1 LQLRF
6 AYNDLSSLS
15 HLLFETFDQPLY
27 LIGLVHRGH
36 RQGVAPGLI
45 HFQLQL
51 PHQLQQSGGVF
62 LHLSLCRVRG
72 WRERRGR
79 CLIRGG
85 SGLGGFLNGC
95 GFRLGRR
102 RGSRLG
108 SLRRLAGVRWF
119 CRVLGRH
126 RRIRIRIWFQWL
138 VVGRRRT
145 NGRWWLCRVPRRQLR
160 GRRSRLL
167 LLGFSGGRLA
177 GSTRCRGQS
186 KAQQGRNRPSLK

>member
-1 LQLRF
+1 MQLRF

-15 HLLFETFDQPLY
+15 HLFLETFNQSLY
-27 LIGLVHRGH
+27 LIGLLHRGH

-62 LHLSLCRVRG
+62 LHLSLRRVRG

-85 SGLGGFLNGC
+85 SGLGSFLTGC
-95 GFRLGRR
+95 GFCRGRR
-102 RGSRLG
+102 RGSRLR
-108 SLRRLAGVRWF
+108 SLRRLADVRWF
-119 CRVLGRH
+119 YRVLKSYRRIVWIGCRV
-126 RRIRIRIWFQWL
+126 F
-138 VVGRRRT
+138 RRRGP

-160 GRRSRLL
+160 GRLSRLL
-167 LLGFSGGRLA
+167 LLGFPGGRLA